1 VRSRSTCRSVCL
13 NVSGDEKVVDTLDLG
28 HCGGC
33 RQLLLQELLVDQ
45 DGRVATWR
53 KAKKKREKMRF
64 VLWGR
69 KERKAPLGEFE
80 HGPCSLFLVPDMQGL
95 LQLSNLLKER
105 LNVLLRIG
113 TLSDAGQGAAVVCEC
128 ALAARTGPGPGAGA
142 GAGTEIRS
150 RKRGGMEAAWDKMS
164 NPAEVETGPFACAFG
179 CALPLPLPLT
189 FVGCLPASRES
200 SCSSS
205 SSSPKSMQ
213 GKRVCQAQT
222 KQETNHKT
230 NTCQLCHC

>member
-1 VRSRSTCRSVCL
+1 MASTTIAVISLFCCLLKKSFDPDKEEQQTTQTQVERNRVEEKEDEVGKRNQGLTNHGLKDGRINAGVRSRSTCRSVCL

-80 HGPCSLFLVPDMQGL
+80 HGPCSLFLVSDMQGL
-95 LQLSNLLKER
+95 LQLGNLLKER

-142 GAGTEIRS
+142 GAGVGAGVGVGGEWRCWSPFLEELEI
-150 RKRGGMEAAWDKMS
+150 
-164 NPAEVETGPFACAFG
+164 
-179 CALPLPLPLT
+179 
-189 FVGCLPASRES
+189 
-200 SCSSS
+200 
-205 SSSPKSMQ
+205 
-213 GKRVCQAQT
+213 
-222 KQETNHKT
+222 
-230 NTCQLCHC
+230 